1 MRASMKNGNTQSQHK
16 DSTCN
21 KIPVTESFLLKNIR
35 LWIPKPV
42 LKVIMKNEIIMKN
55 SSNILT
61 SPISAQDSSAMA
73 STGILLDPMF

>member
-1 MRASMKNGNTQSQHK
+1 MGTHNL
-16 DSTCN
+16 STKEDGTSN
-21 KIPVTESFLLKNIR
+21 KIPVTESFLLKSSR

-42 LKVIMKNEIIMKN
+42 LKVMMKNEIIMKN

-61 SPISAQDSSAMA
+61 SPISAQDNSAMA